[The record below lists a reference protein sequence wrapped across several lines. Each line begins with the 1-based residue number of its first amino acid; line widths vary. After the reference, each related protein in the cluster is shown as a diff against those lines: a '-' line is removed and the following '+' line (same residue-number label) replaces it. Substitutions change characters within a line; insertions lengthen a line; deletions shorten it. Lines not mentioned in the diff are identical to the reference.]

1 MEAKVT
7 YLKYPKQPR
16 KDGRTAYIQYK
27 INGGALI
34 SRTLYLSGS
43 GTWVLKR
50 KRPQLNGAGN
60 VRTYENVVWHDI
72 GLDDYELVKLV
83 LKQQIEQAETQE
95 MATQEE
101 RAAACNL
108 EPLPHKIKPPIIGL
122 TEDEHQKYMA
132 EMKRRHV
139 TKKQEGEFLKQLLRE
154 RINQLKGS

>member
-60 VRTYENVVWHDI
+60 IRTYENVVWHDI
-72 GLDDYELVKLV
+72 GLEDYELVKLV

-95 MATQEE
+95 MAIQKE
-101 RAAACNL
+101 RAAACNR
-108 EPLPHKIKPPIIGL
+108 EPLPFKVKPPITGL
-122 TEDEHQKYMA
+122 TEEQHAALEA
-132 EMKRRHV
+132 ERQRRGMKRANMP
-139 TKKQEGEFLKQLLRE
+139 ELLKQLLVE
-154 RINQLKGS
+154 RINQLE